1 MNERF
6 LSRGKRKDNG
16 TWETGFL
23 VITRYDC
30 SDEQYFITDKMTGYH
45 TPVIPETVGQCT
57 GLKDKNGK
65 LIFEGDIVE
74 ADGYIFF
81 VNFGKCGGVAN
92 KVDYGY
98 IGYYLDGYDEIT
110 KKALS
115 YGLRDDICYFT
126 NIEAIGNIHDNP
138 ELLKGCGGGMK
149 MKCNNCKHLCD
160 GWCDIIYDSPDPDIE
175 RECDSYKTRSNY
187 DHIKQM
193 SIDEMAECSMP
204 FFGCPY
210 DTPYVGCAMG
220 KKYHDDCSKCIKA
233 WLIQEVHG
241 SDR

>member
-16 TWETGFL
+16 EWVDGNL
-23 VITRYDC
+23 VYTRTTTLGVVTEIYTL
-30 SDEQYFITDKMTGYH
+30 EMRYE
-45 TPVIPETVGQCT
+45 VIPKTVGQCT

-138 ELLKGCGGGMK
+138 ELLKG
-149 MKCNNCKHLCD
+149 
-160 GWCDIIYDSPDPDIE
+160 E
-175 RECDSYKTRSNY
+175 
-187 DHIKQM
+187 
-193 SIDEMAECSMP
+193 
-204 FFGCPY
+204 
-210 DTPYVGCAMG
+210 
-220 KKYHDDCSKCIKA
+220 
-233 WLIQEVHG
+233 
-241 SDR
+241 

>member
-16 TWETGFL
+16 EWVDGNL
-23 VITRYDC
+23 VYTRTTTLGVVTEIYTL
-30 SDEQYFITDKMTGYH
+30 EMRYE
-45 TPVIPETVGQCT
+45 VIPKTVGQCT

-126 NIEAIGNIHDNP
+126 NIEVIGNIHDNP
-138 ELLKGCGGGMK
+138 ELLQ
-149 MKCNNCKHLCD
+149 
-160 GWCDIIYDSPDPDIE
+160 
-175 RECDSYKTRSNY
+175 RS
-187 DHIKQM
+187 
-193 SIDEMAECSMP
+193 DE
-204 FFGCPY
+204 
-210 DTPYVGCAMG
+210 
-220 KKYHDDCSKCIKA
+220 
-233 WLIQEVHG
+233 
-241 SDR
+241 

>member
-1 MNERF
+1 MNNRYIF
-6 LSRGKRKDNG
+6 RGKRKDNG
-16 TWETGFL
+16 EWVDGNL
-23 VITRYDC
+23 VYTRTTTLGVVTEIYTL
-30 SDEQYFITDKMTGYH
+30 EMRYE
-45 TPVIPETVGQCT
+45 VIPKTVGQCT

-81 VNFGKCGGVAN
+81 VNIGKCGGGAN

-138 ELLKGCGGGMK
+138 ELLQ
-149 MKCNNCKHLCD
+149 
-160 GWCDIIYDSPDPDIE
+160 
-175 RECDSYKTRSNY
+175 RS
-187 DHIKQM
+187 
-193 SIDEMAECSMP
+193 DE
-204 FFGCPY
+204 
-210 DTPYVGCAMG
+210 
-220 KKYHDDCSKCIKA
+220 K
-233 WLIQEVHG
+233 
-241 SDR
+241 

>member
-6 LSRGKRKDNG
+6 LFRGKRKDNG
-16 TWETGFL
+16 EWVDGNL
-23 VITRYDC
+23 VYTRTTTLGVVTEIYTL
-30 SDEQYFITDKMTGYH
+30 EMRYE
-45 TPVIPETVGQCT
+45 VIPKTVGQYT

-65 LIFEGDIVE
+65 KIFEGDIVE

-126 NIEAIGNIHDNP
+126 NIEVIGNIH
-138 ELLKGCGGGMK
+138 
-149 MKCNNCKHLCD
+149 NNSLED
-160 GWCDIIYDSPDPDIE
+160 FRSE
-175 RECDSYKTRSNY
+175 R
-187 DHIKQM
+187 
-193 SIDEMAECSMP
+193 
-204 FFGCPY
+204 
-210 DTPYVGCAMG
+210 
-220 KKYHDDCSKCIKA
+220 
-233 WLIQEVHG
+233 
-241 SDR
+241 